1 MHRNER
7 LDEMMK
13 MARELAANGHRTQ
26 MIEAVLMANGFREAP
41 EYIDQPHI
49 RRELIT
55 LAEEA
60 RRGEAKES
68 NAGE

>member
-1 MHRNER
+1 VHRNER
-7 LDEMMK
+7 LDQMMK
-13 MARELAANGHRTQ
+13 MARELATNGHRPQ

-41 EYIDQPHI
+41 EYIEQPHI

-60 RRGEAKES
+60 RRPAASEGQTGK
-68 NAGE
+68 